1 MELFSAILGDLT
13 SRSISYVMDR
23 YCSNQPAAIDD
34 GIRQLRRLL
43 LRTHTIVEEAEGRHI
58 TNQGMLRQLKAMRD
72 ELFRGHYV
80 LDTFRHRADL
90 LQKEEEKEDE
100 QVRSSFAMSRLNP
113 AKRIRF
119 SRARTSSFQD
129 LESMIRSLED
139 AIADT
144 KEFIVFLMSCP
155 PVMYRQP
162 FSTHLYLDKC
172 MFSRQI
178 EREQVIDFL
187 LRIDPDPHGSCNDI
201 GVLPIIGPALIGKST
216 LIEHVC
222 RDERVK
228 SHFSLIL
235 FYNGDELK
243 HETLATFRD
252 RCIIKHQNNC
262 TSSPKTLL
270 LVIEILGDVD
280 EDTWKELYYSSE
292 NRIPRG
298 SKIIITSRSE
308 VFVFGSADPDEH
320 PKLKS
325 IAMEIAAELRRSLF
339 CAHVV
344 GALLRVHL
352 DAHFWRRVLEGTREY
367 MQKNL
372 ILASEYPHD
381 LKTDKNHPRYAWII
395 SEPKP
400 IKYLLIYD
408 SYQKGS
414 EDAEVPNITNQDLLF
429 GEASGRGKFDILLWK
444 SQMPPYCSHICS
456 CVV

>member
-34 GIRQLRRLL
+34 GVRQLRRLL

-243 HETLATFRD
+243 HETVATFSD

-308 VFVFGSADPDEH
+308 VRQV
-320 PKLKS
+320 
-325 IAMEIAAELRRSLF
+325 
-339 CAHVV
+339 
-344 GALLRVHL
+344 LL
-352 DAHFWRRVLEGTREY
+352 G
-367 MQKNL
+367 
-372 ILASEYPHD
+372 
-381 LKTDKNHPRYAWII
+381 
-395 SEPKP
+395 
-400 IKYLLIYD
+400 
-408 SYQKGS
+408 
-414 EDAEVPNITNQDLLF
+414 
-429 GEASGRGKFDILLWK
+429 
-444 SQMPPYCSHICS
+444 
-456 CVV
+456 

>member
-34 GIRQLRRLL
+34 GVRQLRRLL

-58 TNQGMLRQLKAMRD
+58 TNQGMLPQLKAMRD

-243 HETLATFRD
+243 HETVATFRD
-252 RCIIKHQNNC
+252 RCIIKH
-262 TSSPKTLL
+262 
-270 LVIEILGDVD
+270 
-280 EDTWKELYYSSE
+280 
-292 NRIPRG
+292 
-298 SKIIITSRSE
+298 
-308 VFVFGSADPDEH
+308 
-320 PKLKS
+320 
-325 IAMEIAAELRRSLF
+325 
-339 CAHVV
+339 
-344 GALLRVHL
+344 
-352 DAHFWRRVLEGTREY
+352 
-367 MQKNL
+367 
-372 ILASEYPHD
+372 
-381 LKTDKNHPRYAWII
+381 
-395 SEPKP
+395 
-400 IKYLLIYD
+400 
-408 SYQKGS
+408 
-414 EDAEVPNITNQDLLF
+414 
-429 GEASGRGKFDILLWK
+429 
-444 SQMPPYCSHICS
+444 
-456 CVV
+456 